1 MCVHACMLVC
11 MCTCLC
17 TCVCV
22 SVSMSV
28 RAYVCECVFSSW
40 QHEILHRLYTRTFLY
55 LEFSNHKVFTCIPH
69 MYIDYSIKP
78 FKVIIRPT
86 KVSLNSQAID
96 IDSQDDGSDLANDF
110 FFLLS
115 CFCDRARDKNI
126 LTVRI

>member
-1 MCVHACMLVC
+1 MRM
-11 MCTCLC
+11 
-17 TCVCV
+17 CV
-22 SVSMSV
+22 SVYFLVGNMKYYIDFTQELS
-28 RAYVCECVFSSW
+28 FTLNFPIIKSS
-40 QHEILHRLYTRTFLY
+40 H
-55 LEFSNHKVFTCIPH
+55 VIPH